1 MEVVLL
7 EVVGDPL
14 TEHSSLRIGGAEVDA
29 SPHSS
34 VDNLIE
40 RIGEPLK
47 APRRAGFVA
56 ERAESNPV
64 RAEEV
69 LERVH
74 ECTGRTGVSRGVFG
88 EGRREEREK
97 RVADW
102 RRGVKQRQPR
112 RVGFGVR
119 VVLVSEASSLT
130 SLKSSAY
137 SALVR
142 ELGPSVRSISA
153 FGTMNGSTFPTH
165 AAGSLRK
172 FGGVG
177 RQMPGGTGD
186 GYGVGVGPNLPSF

>member
-1 MEVVLL
+1 MLL
-7 EVVGDPL
+7 EVMGDL
-14 TEHSSLRIGGAEVDA
+14 LAENGSLRVGRAEVDA
-29 SPHSS
+29 SPYSS

-56 ERAESNPV
+56 ERAESNSV

-74 ECTGRTGVSRGVFG
+74 ECTSRAGVSRGVFG

-112 RVGFGVR
+112 RVGFGV
-119 VVLVSEASSLT
+119 
-130 SLKSSAY
+130 
-137 SALVR
+137 
-142 ELGPSVRSISA
+142 
-153 FGTMNGSTFPTH
+153 
-165 AAGSLRK
+165 
-172 FGGVG
+172 
-177 RQMPGGTGD
+177 
-186 GYGVGVGPNLPSF
+186 